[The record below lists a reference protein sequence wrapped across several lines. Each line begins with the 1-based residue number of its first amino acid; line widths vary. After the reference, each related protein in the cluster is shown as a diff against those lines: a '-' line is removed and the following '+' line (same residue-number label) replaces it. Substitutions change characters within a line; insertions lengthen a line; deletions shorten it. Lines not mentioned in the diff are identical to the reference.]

1 MEADGFE
8 TVTSCFH
15 MATCSNNNNN
25 NISLLTS
32 ETNLLGA
39 DNNQAGKVLTGE
51 EEEEADNHEI
61 NIDRAIKG
69 SCESSRVEPSICI
82 RLHSADLVSKGFS

>member
-1 MEADGFE
+1 
-8 TVTSCFH
+8 
-15 MATCSNNNNN
+15 MATCSNNNN

-51 EEEEADNHEI
+51 EEEADNHGI

-69 SCESSRVEPSICI
+69 FVNLVELSH
-82 RLHSADLVSKGFS
+82 LSALGCTALIWFQRDFHN